1 MLKAAQEESSKQVKT
16 APDQNYEN
24 ILNEKNKVSLELSKM
39 QTAYEELME
48 KEKEFYEMEEKMKA
62 AKLQADR
69 ANE

>member
-1 MLKAAQEESSKQVKT
+1 
-16 APDQNYEN
+16 
-24 ILNEKNKVSLELSKM
+24 M